1 MSKILVVGAD
11 ADIVELLKAK
21 LPEHEFVTENSGSMA
36 MLMVNLNDKKI
47 SVTEVEHVLVHEI
60 HEAHERIKEE
70 TARVK
75 KILIVD
81 DGVVN
86 FAPLML
92 SLCEQ
97 PMNSGDVERILIHE
111 MHDAFN
117 MPIIAHVNDPS
128 ARYYHAYTK
137 PYGKLHRN
145 KPF

>member
-11 ADIVELLKAK
+11 ADIVELLRDK
-21 LPEHEFVTENSGSMA
+21 LPEHEFVTENSGLMA

-47 SVTEVEHVLVHEI
+47 SVTEVEHILVHEI
-60 HEAHERIKEE
+60 HEAHERIKQE
-70 TARVK
+70 TARVN

-92 SLCEQ
+92 RLSERT
-97 PMNSGDVERILIHE
+97 MDTGEVERILIHE
-111 MHDAFN
+111 MHEAFN
-117 MPIIAHVNDPS
+117 LPIVGTIEDAS

-137 PYGKLHRN
+137 PYGKQNRN
-145 KPF
+145 KHF